1 MRLISLMKVASFSFF
16 MIEFIGTNWISI
28 VGSIMGILYLYLE
41 YKANIWM
48 WAASILMAAFYIYIF
63 YTTGLYASMGIY
75 VYFFLASI
83 YAWLMWLFKR
93 RDAETGK
100 DIITRT
106 PKKYLP
112 LILISIL
119 AVSIFIY
126 FILNYYSW
134 LDTDG
139 SATISES
146 LLSFNPISMGDA
158 LTTSLNIVALWMI
171 SRKWADQWL
180 LLIPANAISSLL
192 LFVQNDIVSAIMF
205 AIFFIVSIGGF
216 RNWKSMTLQQNNISE
231 EK

>member
-1 MRLISLMKVASFSFF
+1 
-16 MIEFIGTNWISI
+16 
-28 VGSIMGILYLYLE
+28 
-41 YKANIWM
+41 M
-48 WAASILMAAFYIYIF
+48 WAAGIFMAAFYIYIF

-75 VYFFLASI
+75 IYFFLASI

-106 PKKYLP
+106 PKKYIP
-112 LILISIL
+112 LILTSIL
-119 AVSIFIY
+119 VVSVLIY
-126 FILNYYSW
+126 SILNYYSW
-134 LDTDG
+134 LTAG
-139 SATISES
+139 KSVMVYES

-158 LTTSLNIVALWMI
+158 FTTSLNIIALWMI

-192 LFVQNDIVSAIMF
+192 LLVQDDIISAIMF

-216 RNWKSMTLQQNNISE
+216 RNWKAMTLQQNNISE
-231 EK
+231 KK